1 MTEQDILR
9 RVERLKLR
17 RTLSDKAESYLQMQ
31 VEDAT
36 SFFLNTTHRIDD
48 PGQTADSL
56 ICRIAVV
63 WCNQEGGE
71 GSKKTKDGE
80 FEREYSEQYL
90 PIDIEKEL
98 KTWRLVV
105 GIAANSE

>member
-1 MTEQDILR
+1 MTDADILR
-9 RVERLKLR
+9 RMGRLALR
-17 RTLSDKAESYLQMQ
+17 GTLSGKSEDYLRMQ

-56 ICRIAVV
+56 ICRIATV

-71 GSKKTKDGE
+71 GAKKTKDGE